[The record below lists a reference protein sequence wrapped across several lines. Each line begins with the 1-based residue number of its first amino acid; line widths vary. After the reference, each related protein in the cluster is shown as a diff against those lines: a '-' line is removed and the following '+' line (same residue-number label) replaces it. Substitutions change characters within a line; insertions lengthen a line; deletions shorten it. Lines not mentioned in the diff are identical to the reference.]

1 MRLGGAHLERED
13 CVGEARVW
21 KQRKYLAS
29 HLSAS
34 DGLLFV
40 VGMEWLGLYSSYLS
54 GSSSRLHFWK

>member
-1 MRLGGAHLERED
+1 VRVGGAHLERED
-13 CVGEARVW
+13 FVGEARVW
-21 KQRKYLAS
+21 RQRKDLAS

-34 DGLLFV
+34 AGLLFV